1 MNITPDTNVLVR
13 VVARDDET
21 QSRAAEAVLSKA
33 ELIALSLPGLCEFV
47 WVLSQRYGI
56 ESREI
61 ATTIRRLIS
70 SANVAVN
77 RAAVESGLQ
86 MLESGGD
93 FADGVIAYEG
103 RWSGGDVFVSFDRQA
118 VRLLGAQGK
127 KAQLLA

>member
-127 KAQLLA
+127 KAQLLG

>member
-1 MNITPDTNVLVR
+1 MKITPDTNVLVR
-13 VVARDDET
+13 AVARDDET

-56 ESREI
+56 DSREI
-61 ATTIRRLIS
+61 ATTIRRLVG
-70 SANVAVN
+70 SANVVVN

-93 FADGVIAYEG
+93 FADGAIAYEG

-118 VRLLGAQGK
+118 VKLLGAQGK
-127 KAQLLA
+127 KAQLLG